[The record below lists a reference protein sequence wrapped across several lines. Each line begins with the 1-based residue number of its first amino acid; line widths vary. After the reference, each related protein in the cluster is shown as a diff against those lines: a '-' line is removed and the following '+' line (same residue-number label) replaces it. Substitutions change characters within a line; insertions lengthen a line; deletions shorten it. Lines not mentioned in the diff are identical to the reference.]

1 MKMMFVMNGSRKR
14 TLDSFTEKKE
24 AISTFGMQTSLDGTI
39 NHKREELGKTQ
50 EKEFERQLI
59 HNYFKTSMVDRLLTA
74 TKCSS
79 CGK

>member
-14 TLDSFTEKKE
+14 TLDSFTEKKD
-24 AISTFGMQTSLDGTI
+24 ANSIFGMQTIVDGTI
-39 NHKREELGKTQ
+39 NHNREELGKTQ

-59 HNYFKTSMVDRLLTA
+59 HNYFKTSMVERLLTA